1 MLDFMRVEVHRLSN
15 RSGGGFAIRPVFIC
29 RKSKELMI
37 RGHDFYAIWD
47 EQNKAWSTDQD
58 KVVELVDAEV
68 QAFKNSNP
76 EYADY
81 PIQRMLYASSGVI
94 DDWRRYVTK
103 QMSDHYVMLDST
115 LVFADSEKKR
125 ENYSTKS
132 LPYSISDTPISGWN
146 KLISVLYS
154 EEERHKIE
162 WAIGAV
168 LSGDSKKIQ
177 KFLVFYGDK
186 GTGKS
191 TILNVIQMLFE
202 GYWAPFDAAALGSRN
217 DSFAL
222 EQFKNNPLVGIQ
234 HDGDLSRI
242 EDNTKLNSIVSH
254 EEMTV
259 NEKFKALYHARF
271 QTMLFM
277 GTNRPVKITDAKS
290 GILRRLIDVHPTG
303 VTLKRTEY
311 DECMA
316 KIPFELGGIA
326 KHCLDVYL
334 SDPKY
339 YDSYVPRDMMAT
351 TNDFYNFMLDNYDKF
366 ADKDYI
372 TLKSAWMLYKDYVEY
387 ARLQYPMTKRTFR
400 VELRAYFREFAAE
413 ARIDGEH
420 LRSIFSG
427 FRVEKFEDDRTKMVE
442 SPDREEG
449 KADSDE
455 SAGGGPGVGG
465 EKADDELRK
474 PILSVTPAWLKL
486 MACEDTTKNV
496 FDIMYGEQ
504 YAQLAGDDGF
514 PQRKWTYVRSRL
526 KGVDTTKVHYV
537 LMPENHICIDFDLR
551 DENGEKSL
559 ALNLEAA
566 SKFPETYAEVSK
578 GGGGIHLHYIYDGDA
593 SKLSRVFDD
602 GIEIKV
608 FTGRSSL
615 RRRLSLCNDRP
626 VAHISSGLPL
636 KGATAKVIDWSAVK
650 NEKTLRTMVRRSLN
664 KEYWPNTKPSMDF
677 IKKFTDD
684 AFESGL
690 HYDIRDLRPSVM
702 NFAAASTNKAEY
714 CMELVEQIHWCSE
727 DIAEDKSFP
736 KSKNMDDDSDIIFF
750 DVEVFPNLFV
760 VCWKQIDLG
769 DRETVV
775 KMINPSPADIE
786 ALCEKKLVG
795 FNNRNYDNHI
805 LMARIM
811 GYSNAELYELSQRL
825 IGDSRNAGFR
835 EAANLS
841 YTDIYDFAATKQ
853 SLKKWEI
860 ALGIHHLELGLPWDQ
875 PVPEEMWET
884 VANYCVNDVIATEA
898 VFKKLAGDFA
908 ARKIL
913 AKIAGMTPNNTTN
926 QLTTRIIFGSER
938 HPQLVYTDLAT
949 GEMSDGGKAAA
960 EISSFPGYEY
970 QPSSVTGGKPKN
982 MFRGDDLGFGGW
994 VFANPGYWRNV
1005 ALIDVRSMHPWSAIN
1020 LRYFGEYTK
1029 RFQELVEARGYVK
1042 LRDLEKARKVLDGAL
1057 APFLPDDVD
1066 KATLKELAL
1075 ALKIAINSVYGLTSA
1090 KFENPFRDSRNVNNI
1105 VALRGALFMR
1115 TLQDEVAK
1123 RGFTVAHIKTDSIK
1137 IPEATPEII
1146 EFCLKFAEKYGY
1158 AFEHEATYER
1168 MCLVNDAVYVAK
1180 YMTADDCK
1188 ERYGY
1193 VPGDNDEHGG
1203 EWTATGTQFQVPYVF
1218 KTLFSKEPIQFADL
1232 CETKSVTSTM
1242 YLDMDEPN
1250 VDSIAALEKEKKAL
1264 ESLSKRTAKKT
1275 GEPCDDRGIL
1285 MREVQNYDYILKQLA
1300 DMHDYKFV
1308 GRCGQ
1313 FCPIVQG
1320 AGGGVLV
1327 RENHGKMDS
1336 VVGTKGFR
1344 WLESETVKIL
1354 GKEGDIDRAYYRKL
1368 VDDALEAIAEY
1379 VDPEVFVA

>member
-1 MLDFMRVEVHRLSN
+1 MLDFMKVSLRE
-15 RSGGGFAIRPVFIC
+15 RSKKQGGGFALRPKFLC
-29 RKSKELMI
+29 RRTKDLMI
-37 RGHDFYAIWD
+37 RGGDFYAIWD
-47 EQNKAWSTDQD
+47 ERNKKWSTDQHD
-58 KVVELVDAEV
+58 AIRLIDQELYDYQKAHPEYLGYAIDTMEDYDSGVFDEWRKFVKKGLNDEYVLLDSSIVFLDAE
-68 QAFKNSNP
+68 P
-76 EYADY
+76 
-81 PIQRMLYASSGVI
+81 
-94 DDWRRYVTK
+94 
-103 QMSDHYVMLDST
+103 
-115 LVFADSEKKR
+115 KR
-125 ENYSTKS
+125 ENYATKH
-132 LPYSISDTPISGWN
+132 LPYALCDMETPCYNRLS
-146 KLISVLYS
+146 SVLYS
-154 EEERHKIE
+154 EKELHKIE
-162 WAIGAV
+162 WAIGAI
-168 LSGDSKKIQ
+168 LSGDSKTIQ
-177 KFLVFYGDK
+177 KFLVFYGAM

-191 TILNVIQMLFE
+191 TILNIVQMLFE
-202 GYWAPFDAAALGSRN
+202 GYWSPFDAASLGSRS

-222 EQFKNNPLVGIQ
+222 EQFKNNPLVAIQ
-234 HDGDLSRI
+234 HDGDLSHI

-254 EEMTV
+254 EKMTV
-259 NEKFKALYHARF
+259 NEKFKALYAASF
-271 QTMLFM
+271 SAMLFI
-277 GTNRPVKITDAKS
+277 GTNKPVRITDSKS
-290 GILRRLIDVHPTG
+290 GLLRRLIDVNPTG
-303 VTLKRTEY
+303 NRLSHKEY
-311 DECMA
+311 DKCMA
-316 KIPFELGGIA
+316 GVPFELGGIA
-326 KHCLDVYL
+326 KHCLEVYL
-334 SDPKY
+334 SDKEH
-339 YDSYVPRDMMAT
+339 YDKYVPVEMMAA
-351 TNDFYNFMLDNYDKF
+351 TNDLYNFVLDNVEKF
-366 ADKDYI
+366 ASAEI
-372 TLKSAWMLYKDYVEY
+372 VTLNSAWKLYKEYVEY
-387 ARLQYPMTKRTFR
+387 ANVKYTLSKRQFKDEFKT
-400 VELRAYFREFAAE
+400 YFEEFKPREKIKGVDYYNFYRGFKQKRSPAE
-413 ARIDGEH
+413 Q
-420 LRSIFSG
+420 
-427 FRVEKFEDDRTKMVE
+427 M
-442 SPDREEG
+442 REEY
-449 KADSDE
+449 E
-455 SAGGGPGVGG
+455 EETL
-465 EKADDELRK
+465 EKAVAKKVDSTDE
-474 PILSVTPAWLKL
+474 IPAWLKL
-486 MACEDTTKNV
+486 EQWTESRGENV
-496 FDIMYGEQ
+496 FNQLYSSCFAQ
-504 YAQLAGDDGF
+504 YATEKGT
-514 PQRKWTYVRSRL
+514 PSRRWENVKTEL
-526 KGVDTTKVHYV
+526 GVLDTSRVHYV
-537 LMPENHICIDFDLR
+537 RMPQNHICIDFDLK
-551 DENGEKSL
+551 DENGNKSL
-559 ALNLEAA
+559 EKNLEAA
-566 SKFPETYAEVSK
+566 AKFPKTYAEVSK
-578 GGGGIHLHYIYDGDA
+578 GGGGLHLHYIYDGDA
-593 SKLSRVFDD
+593 TQLSAVYDD
-602 GIEIKV
+602 NIEIKV
-608 FTGRSSL
+608 FTGNSSL
-615 RRRLSLCNDRP
+615 RRRLSLCNTEK
-626 VAHISSGLPL
+626 VSHISSGLPL
-636 KGATAKVIDWSAVK
+636 KGAPNKVIDWSAVK
-650 NEKTLRTMVRRSLN
+650 NEKALRTMIKRSLN
-664 KEYWPNTKPSMDF
+664 KEYLGSTKPEMDF
-677 IKKFTDD
+677 IKKYVGD
-684 AFESGL
+684 AYEAGTK
-690 HYDIRDLRPSVM
+690 YDLRDLRPTVM
-702 NFAAASTNKAEY
+702 NFAANSTNNAQY
-714 CMELVEQIHWCSE
+714 CMELVEEIHWCS
-727 DIAEDKSFP
+727 DDAIEDKPFGG
-736 KSKNMDDDSDIIFF
+736 KAYADDDSDIIFF

-769 DRETVV
+769 NRETVV

-835 EAANLS
+835 DAANLS

-884 VANYCVNDVIATEA
+884 VADYCVNDVIATEA

-970 QPSSVTGGKPKN
+970 QPSSITGGKPKN

-1115 TLQDEVAK
+1115 TLQDEVKK

-1368 VDDALEAIAEY
+1368 VDDAIEAIAEY